1 MSKIVLALGGNALG
15 KSPKEQK
22 EKVKI
27 AAKTIV
33 DLSIEGHS
41 VAVIHG
47 NGPQVGMIFNA
58 FNIGNKNDINIS
70 KMPLAE
76 SIAMSQGYIG
86 FHLQNAINNEMMSRD
101 YNKNV
106 ATIITQT
113 IVDKNDVAF
122 NNPTKPIGS
131 FHSKEEAKEIMDKNN
146 YIFKED
152 AGRGWR
158 RVVASP
164 KPIDFVE
171 KNIIDRELKNSVVI
185 CAGGGGVPVYK
196 DGNTFTSLS
205 AVIDK
210 DFSASKLSEMI
221 NADMLIILT
230 AVDSVKTNYGKPN
243 ETSHSKI
250 NITQLDKFISEN
262 QFAPGSMLPKILAVK
277 HFVNQTNK
285 KAYIGLLE
293 DAFDI
298 INEKKGTLI
307 VKN

>member
-15 KSPKEQK
+15 KSPTEQK

-33 DLSIEGHS
+33 DLSMEGHDIAI
-41 VAVIHG
+41 VHG
-47 NGPQVGMIFNA
+47 NGPQVGMIFDA
-58 FNIGNKNDINIS
+58 FNIGNKHNKNIS
-70 KMPLAE
+70 QMPLSE

-86 FHLQNAINNEMMSRD
+86 FHLQNAIKNEMLNRK
-101 YNKNV
+101 YKQNI
-106 ATIITQT
+106 ATVITQT
-113 IVDKNDVAF
+113 IVDKDDDAF
-122 NNPTKPIGS
+122 KNPTKPIGP
-131 FHSKEEAKEIMDKNN
+131 FHSEEEAKNIMKETN

-171 KNIIDRELKNSVVI
+171 KNTINEELKNSILI

-196 DGNTFTSLS
+196 DNDKYTSLS

-210 DFSASKLSEMI
+210 DFSAAKLSEMI
-221 NADMLIILT
+221 HADILIILT

-250 NITQLDKFISEN
+250 NVKQLDEFISEN

-277 HFVNQTNK
+277 HFVNTTNK

-293 DAFDI
+293 DAFKI
-298 INEKKGTLI
+298 LKEEKGTLI
-307 VKN
+307 VKF